1 MEERV
6 SFEEVYLLSEN
17 NHPLDK
23 AFELFR
29 SCYKQNDWIEAD
41 RVANHMYAMADSLYN
56 NQLIQAHVFPG
67 LQLPLRRS
75 LVFYIGYSYL
85 AKSIVYQKQGR
96 YDAAREYIDKY
107 ANLDGFVG
115 QDQDGRQEA
124 QRFKYFAKANTYA
137 IDLLSGKLEVLDE
150 YHDFIKSNE
159 EEILPGLITILEA
172 ANLNKWNIDP
182 LLDSYIPEELE
193 TFASYEDTGNRMY
206 YIKLLQQLSFYN
218 LNQQRYPDT
227 INYIIDYLSI
237 AVKMNVDREF
247 FTTIAVYEVLRA
259 FASTEQQSMYENLLK
274 GVLSDEKNI
283 SSIVYSHNI
292 S

>member
-1 MEERV
+1 MEGQV

-29 SCYKQNDWIEAD
+29 SYYKLNDWIEAD
-41 RVANHMYAMADSLYN
+41 RVANHMQAMAESLYN
-56 NQLIQAHVFPG
+56 NQLVQAHVFPG
-67 LQLPLRRS
+67 LQLPLRRP

-124 QRFKYFAKANTYA
+124 QRFKYFAKANSYA

-150 YHDFIKSNE
+150 YNDFIKSNE
-159 EEILPGLITILEA
+159 EELLPGLITILEA

-193 TFASYEDTGNRMY
+193 TFASYEDAGNRVY
-206 YIKLLQQLSFYN
+206 YIKLLHQLSIYN
-218 LNQQRYPDT
+218 LNQQRYHDT

-237 AVKMNVDREF
+237 AAKMNVDREF
-247 FTTIAVYEVLRA
+247 FTTVAMYEAVRA
-259 FASTEQQSMYENLLK
+259 FTSTEQQSMYENILK

-283 SSIVYSHNI
+283 NSIVYSHNI